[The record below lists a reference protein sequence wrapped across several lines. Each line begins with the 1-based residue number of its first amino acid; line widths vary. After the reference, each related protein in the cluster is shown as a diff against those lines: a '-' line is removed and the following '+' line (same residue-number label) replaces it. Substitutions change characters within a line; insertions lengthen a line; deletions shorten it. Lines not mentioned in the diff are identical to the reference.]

1 MYACGHS
8 QIRTIKKV
16 VPTCPNCEG
25 HNIVKIVDKQSQ
37 LLNQFKQIVQKSREF
52 ITPFEETVT
61 KLNDLRQ
68 LLYRL
73 REIPLNV
80 IIIQP

>member
-1 MYACGHS
+1 MGIAKLERLKSGSY
-8 QIRTIKKV
+8 
-16 VPTCPNCEG
+16 CPNCEV
-25 HNIVKIVDKQSQ
+25 NIVKIVDKQSQ
-37 LLNQFKQIVQKSREF
+37 LLNQLKQIVQKSREF

-68 LLYRL
+68 LLYRSE
-73 REIPLNV
+73 RFPLNV